1 MPEAGLPVRLTLPL
15 SPLRLGGR
23 TGFDRWRFRCGLA
36 HDSSRDTGE
45 LAAVPIE
52 HLHQRLRAVAEQMPS
67 IRDLDRPGGA
77 ATHTIGIGTGAV
89 TSHDLDAGMPLQ
101 PVGHG
106 GGLAVGQQVD
116 DLASFQIAQDRAVA
130 LTAPP
135 GPIIDAEHSRC
146 ALCLRG
152 SATSHEAQQRVGADR
167 QAEAPRQAC
176 AGFTAERETEV
187 VLEVAEAVSAACAGL
202 GNAGE
207 ALGEDTARA
216 MWLRATPSPGLD
228 RDDDA
233 PALPGKVGQGAGVA

>member
-1 MPEAGLPVRLTLPL
+1 MPA
-15 SPLRLGGR
+15 
-23 TGFDRWRFRCGLA
+23 
-36 HDSSRDTGE
+36 
-45 LAAVPIE
+45 
-52 HLHQRLRAVAEQMPS
+52 
-67 IRDLDRPGGA
+67 IRNLDRPGGA
-77 ATHTIGIGTGAV
+77 ATQTIGLGTGAV

-106 GGLAVGQQVD
+106 RGLAVGQQVD
-116 DLASFQIAQDRAVA
+116 DLATFQIAQDRAVA

-135 GPIIDAEHSRC
+135 GPIVDAEHPRC
-146 ALCLRG
+146 AVCLRG

-216 MWLRATPSPGLD
+216 MWLRVTPSPRLN

-233 PALPGKVGQGAGVA
+233 PALPGEIGQGAGVARVKTGRSLSTSWAGGGRRAGMGTDDDPVRLKVDLFDDETGGDVGQQAFGHRLRCAVRS